1 MSSVMER
8 ATLARYAH
16 TKLKEINEMRAQS
29 SRKNLF
35 IVLGAFIIYYVAGIA
50 FYCGSAD
57 YTWLDATY
65 FIVVTFLTI
74 G

>member
-1 MSSVMER
+1 MSSAVER
-8 ATLARYAH
+8 ATLAGYAH
-16 TKLKEINEMRAQS
+16 TKLKEMNDMKAQS
-29 SRKNLF
+29 SKKTLFKVLIVF
-35 IVLGAFIIYYVAGIA
+35 IVYYIVGVA
-50 FYCGSAD
+50 FYCGSTG